1 MKLLAVN
8 HTDNSSL
15 LCTKGECHIQ
25 TLVSENF
32 GPLNAYYDVNNV
44 SISAWLFILQTII
57 SRWQNQQ
64 NYSVTNPA
72 SIGKWKENVS
82 YFWRGRNNDV
92 KKIYLVEVLTV
103 DLIWSSLEIVFE
115 FSFICNR
122 LIGLKQSSIKS
133 SGRLMRQLLNSIIR

>member
-1 MKLLAVN
+1 MERFYADFMVKMPKQLAMRLVSKGKSFLKLLAVN

-44 SISAWLFILQTII
+44 SISVRLFILQTII

-64 NYSVTNPA
+64 N
-72 SIGKWKENVS
+72 
-82 YFWRGRNNDV
+82 
-92 KKIYLVEVLTV
+92 
-103 DLIWSSLEIVFE
+103 
-115 FSFICNR
+115 
-122 LIGLKQSSIKS
+122 
-133 SGRLMRQLLNSIIR
+133 